1 MLNFLFVRLGR
12 VDRAVQI
19 KGRVKRERERE
30 REREVLKSITTVLES
45 KIEVNHNGFREQN

>member
-30 REREVLKSITTVLES
+30 RERGV
-45 KIEVNHNGFREQN
+45 EVNHNGFREQN